1 MIEIPFIKI
10 PWRKEY
16 LELIEQVFQSGIYV
30 EGRYTREFESKFSTF
45 IGVKHAVAVNNGTS
59 ALFLILKAIGIGN
72 GDKVIVPSFTFI
84 STVSQILL
92 LGGKPVFVDIDPF
105 TYTIDIEDFKEK
117 FDNNV
122 KAVIVVHTF
131 GHPAD
136 MDEIIEYRD
145 KYGFFLIED
154 ACQAHGSL
162 YKRRKVGGIGDI
174 GFFSFYPTKNMT
186 VYGEGGMIVSSNDEL
201 IDEIRLLKNHGLK
214 SKDLVVKL
222 GYNMNF
228 NEIQAVLGLE
238 SLKTLNNYNERRRE
252 IASIYDDELGEYVQI
267 PIEASYAYHVYHLY
281 TIQTDKRDELNS
293 YLNSKGIS
301 TGIYYRRPTHMQPA
315 VKSIVGDINLYATE
329 YVAERVLSL
338 PIYPSLSDEEVEYIV
353 ESVKSFYEDRV

>member
-1 MIEIPFIKI
+1 MMEIPFIKI
-10 PWRKEY
+10 PWRSDY
-16 LELIEQVFQSGIYV
+16 LELIERVFQSGIYV
-30 EGRYTREFESKFSTF
+30 EGRYTREFESRFSKF

-59 ALFLILKAIGIGN
+59 ALFLILKAIGIGE

-92 LGGKPVFVDIDPF
+92 LGAIPIFVDIDPF

-117 FDNNV
+117 YDKDI

-136 MDEIIEYRD
+136 MDLILEYRD
-145 KYGFFLIED
+145 KYGFYLIED

-162 YKRRKVGGIGDI
+162 YKRRKVGGIGDV

-186 VYGEGGMIVSSNDEL
+186 VYGEGGMIVSNNEEL
-201 IDEIRLLKNHGLK
+201 IEEIRLLKNHGLK
-214 SKDLVVKL
+214 DRDLVVKL

-228 NEIQAVLGLE
+228 NEIQAILGLE
-238 SLKTLNNYNERRRE
+238 SLKMLNSYNERRRE
-252 IASIYDDELGEYVQI
+252 IASMYDDELSEYVQI
-267 PIEASYAYHVYHLY
+267 PVEASYAYHIYHLY
-281 TIQTDKRDELNS
+281 TIQTDRRDDLRS
-293 YLNSKGIS
+293 YLESRGIS
-301 TGIYYRRPTHMQPA
+301 TGVYYSRPTHMQPA
-315 VKSIVGDINLYATE
+315 VRSLIGDISLYATE

-338 PIYPSLSDEEVEYIV
+338 PIYPSLSDEEVGYII
-353 ESVKSFYEDRV
+353 ESVKSFYEGKI